1 MSPDNKEE
9 TLMPRRFIDH
19 LVSTMGLVLVV
30 VLVAAGSL
38 LTWGHNYI
46 DNQVTSQ
53 LAAQKITFPTV
64 ATDPA
69 LKLPAY
75 ATVRA
80 DAGQKLTTGA
90 QAEVYANDM
99 IANDMKNIGGGQTY
113 AQLSAKSMA
122 APTNATLQGEV
133 ATVFKGDTLRGLLL
147 NAYAFGTMGVIAGWA
162 ALGAFIGAGVLLVL
176 SLLGLLH
183 ARSVKI

>member
-1 MSPDNKEE
+1 
-9 TLMPRRFIDH
+9 MPRSFVDR
-19 LVSTMGLVLVV
+19 LVSAASLALVV
-30 VLVAAGSL
+30 VLAVAGSL
-38 LTWGHNYI
+38 LLWAHTYI

-75 ATVRA
+75 AAVRA

-99 IANDMKNIGGGQTY
+99 IANDMKNIAGGQTY
-113 AQLSAKSMA
+113 AQLSAQAMK

-147 NAYAFGTMGVIAGWA
+147 NAYAFGTMGAIAGWA
-162 ALGAFIGAGVLLVL
+162 SLAAFIGAAVLLVL
-176 SLLGLLH
+176 SVLGFWH
-183 ARSVKI
+183 ARSTKEVVSEE